1 MRNLVALILF
11 FSCSFSLIAQEPNP
25 EKPDLKT
32 SYEEENSTNEADE
45 KEEFERAINQTK
57 AQYRIASLLKFIEDF
72 PTSERKNRAL
82 ENIVSARAEI
92 ADEKLRL
99 SEIDKGIRLFKLA
112 VKESPTPVSDK
123 LFSSIL
129 IKFPANLLFRQQ
141 IKAAFELA
149 KMIEEKVGENP
160 KHLLALAT
168 FYLSTE
174 NGAEAERLAKKSLEI
189 DPQSARSYYTL
200 GFANRLNFNLEE
212 SAEAFAN
219 SLELDPESIN
229 TKISLAE
236 MKRALGL
243 PYEAIYLYREVLE
256 KENDN
261 IKAKTG
267 LALSLFDIGRKDKAE
282 RKMTEVLDENPKNVS
297 LLVGAAYWYAVHKD
311 GMRAVELA
319 KRVITFEPRYT
330 WTYIAMARGFMA
342 QGDPLAAENALLAAR
357 QYGNFP
363 TLAYELACARLAAGF
378 NREAVEGLK
387 ESFELEGNLIK
398 TRLGGRIEKK
408 SANFIDLLSLERRA
422 SIFQVNFADDPLV
435 STRLKTLLSFMKK
448 MESEEDDTEIALDA
462 DKFIDGEDKMKIHR
476 QLFVANQLLE
486 KKKALSK
493 VLKITQ
499 NAVFGV
505 RSAVEVDSPSSAV
518 MAEELYES
526 RRLSLARG
534 QTVIVPNIPKQT
546 LLNIVRG
553 RIEYITASALLQ
565 QEKKDEAKLHLRR
578 AISVLPKKSIWW
590 RSSLW
595 KFGTILESEGR
606 SEEALDAFIKSY
618 YKYERET
625 QKKAVIETLY
635 AKVHGNSEG
644 LEEKLRRKP
653 SESNKTSI
661 FMKKSNEVEK
671 EKSVKEISS
680 KSNSKKLLGG
690 VSAVNYDTS
699 SNSND
704 KINGNFDS
712 NYNEIESGKYKIEAK
727 TRKDEN
733 EKAKVLMFEGLEEEK
748 LTKKSDVE
756 NTEENSAADNL
767 TRPRIVVEKNKPQK
781 CRTIVSLEYLSIK
794 NEGGSMAVTVSLEG
808 SGNEKSTYI
817 KAVSNNPEDVEVVF
831 EKESDVVRGGF
842 VFLIKSLNSNKGV
855 YEIEF
860 ETLCGKKKIS
870 VEVS

>member
-1 MRNLVALILF
+1 MF
-11 FSCSFSLIAQEPNP
+11 AQEPNP

-32 SYEEENSTNEADE
+32 SEKEKNSANEADE
-45 KEEFERAINQTK
+45 KEEFERAISQTK

-72 PTSERKNRAL
+72 PMSERKNRAL

-92 ADEKLRL
+92 ADEKLRS
-99 SEIDKGIRLFKLA
+99 SEINKGIKLFKLA
-112 VKESPTPVSDK
+112 VKESPTPLSDK

-129 IKFPANLLFRQQ
+129 IKFPANLLFRKQ

-174 NGAEAERLAKKSLEI
+174 NGVEAERLAKKSLEI
-189 DPQSARSYYTL
+189 DPKSAITYYTL
-200 GFANRLNFNLEE
+200 GFANRLNFNLEGA
-212 SAEAFAN
+212 AEAFAN
-219 SLELDPESIN
+219 SLELDPESIT

-236 MKRALGL
+236 MKRALSL
-243 PYEAIYLYREVLE
+243 PYEAIFLYREVLE

-267 LALSLFDIGRKDKAE
+267 LALSLFDIGKKDKAE
-282 RKMTEVLDENPKNVS
+282 RKMTEVLDENPQNVS
-297 LLVGAAYWYAVHKD
+297 LLVGAAYWYAIHKD

-319 KRVITFEPRYT
+319 KQVITFEPRYI
-330 WTYIAMARGFMA
+330 WTYIAMARGFMV
-342 QGDPLAAENALLAAR
+342 QGNPLAAEKALLTAR

-363 TLAYELACARLAAGF
+363 TLVYELACARLAAGF

-387 ESFELEGNLIK
+387 ESFELEGDLIK

-422 SIFQVNFADDPLV
+422 SIFQVNFAGASLN
-435 STRLKTLLSFMKK
+435 SMRLKNLLNFMTQVKSK
-448 MESEEDDTEIALDA
+448 EDDAEIDLDV

-499 NAVFGV
+499 NAVSGV

-518 MAEELYES
+518 MAEVLYES

-553 RIEYITASALLQ
+553 RIEYIAASALLQ
-565 QEKKDEAKLHLRR
+565 QEKKDEAKLRLRR
-578 AISVLPKKSIWW
+578 AISILPKNSIWW

-595 KFGTILESEGR
+595 KFGTILESEGK

-644 LEEKLRRKP
+644 LEEKLRRKL
-653 SESNKTSI
+653 SESNKTSV
-661 FMKKSNEVEK
+661 FMKKSNEIEK
-671 EKSVKEISS
+671 EKSVKGISS
-680 KSNSKKLLGG
+680 KLNSKKLLGNM
-690 VSAVNYDTS
+690 SAVNYDTS

-704 KINGNFDS
+704 KINGNS
-712 NYNEIESGKYKIEAK
+712 EGNYNKIEPDEYKIEAK
-727 TRKDEN
+727 TRKDDD
-733 EKAKVLMFEGLEEEK
+733 EKAKVLMSEKLEEEK
-748 LTKKSDVE
+748 STKKSDIE
-756 NTEENSAADNL
+756 NTKENPAADNL
-767 TRPRIVVEKNKPQK
+767 TRPRTLVEKNKPRK
-781 CRTIVSLEYLSIK
+781 CKTIVSLGYLSIK
-794 NEGGSMAVTVSLEG
+794 NTGGSMAVTVSLEG
-808 SGNEKSTYI
+808 PGNEKSTYI

-831 EKESDVVRGGF
+831 EKESDVLRGGF

-855 YEIEF
+855 YEVEF
-860 ETLCGKKKIS
+860 ETLCGKKKVS